1 MMKISAVIIDDEL
14 VAREVLKKYLIKY
27 CPQIEL
33 IGEAENIHEAVPLI
47 LNQKPE
53 LVFLDVEMPY
63 GNAFDVLDATKAHH
77 FETIFITAFS
87 EYSLQA
93 LNMSA
98 AYYILKPIDI
108 QELMN
113 AVDKVQKVIQQ
124 QHRFNR
130 NQVLLDNIKQS
141 SDKQQII
148 LPTQNGF
155 DVMRLNNIIH
165 IQADGNFTQIY
176 AADGSKKMVCRFL
189 KYFEELL
196 GHPFVRIHRSHIINI
211 HYLKSYHKGKGG
223 YVIMENGTEIEVSVS
238 YKERL
243 LNCF

>member
-1 MMKISAVIIDDEL
+1 MKIKSVIVDDEAI
-14 VAREVLKKYLIKY
+14 AREVLKKYLIKY

-33 IGEAENIHEAVPLI
+33 LGEAENIHDAVPLI
-47 LNQKPE
+47 LDQKPQ

-63 GNAFDVLDATKAHH
+63 GNAFDILEATKSHT

-98 AYYILKPIDI
+98 TYYILKPIDI
-108 QELMN
+108 QELVT
-113 AVDKVQKVIQQ
+113 AIDKVQKIIQNQ
-124 QHRFNR
+124 PYSNR
-130 NQVLLDNIKQS
+130 NQVLLENLKQS
-141 SDKQQII
+141 PEKQQII
-148 LPTQNGF
+148 LPTQQGF
-155 DVMRLNNIIH
+155 DVMKLRDIMY

-176 AADGSKKMVCRFL
+176 AANGDKKMVCRFL

-196 GHPFVRIHRSHIINI
+196 SHPFIRIHRSHIINI

-223 YVIMENGTEIEVSVS
+223 YVVMENGAEIEVSVS